1 MPENHESRI
10 FHVRGIP
17 MRKNNDVF
25 DRLMAKPY
33 MARFRHYYN
42 RYKEMLL
49 YAFFGGGTVLI
60 NVIVYSV
67 LTEAFFWGILVAN
80 AVAWLFATLFAFF
93 TNRTWVFASHA
104 RGVKAF
110 CLQLWSFSF
119 GRFITLM
126 IEEGMLY
133 YFVGCLHG
141 HNVSVKL
148 VAQVVVIVANYF
160 VSKLIVFRRK
170 R

>member
-1 MPENHESRI
+1 M
-10 FHVRGIP
+10 V
-17 MRKNNDVF
+17 VC
-25 DRLMAKPY
+25 A
-33 MARFRHYYN
+33 A
-42 RYKEMLL
+42 LL
-49 YAFFGGGTVLI
+49 
-60 NVIVYSV
+60 
-67 LTEAFFWGILVAN
+67 
-80 AVAWLFATLFAFF
+80 ATLFAFF

-141 HNVSVKL
+141 HNLGVKL
-148 VAQVVVIVANYF
+148 AAQVVVIIANYF
-160 VSKLIVFRRK
+160 ISKLIVFRRK

>member
-1 MPENHESRI
+1 
-10 FHVRGIP
+10 

-33 MARFRHYYN
+33 MARFRPYYN

-80 AVAWLFATLFAFF
+80 AVAWFFATLFAFF

-126 IEEGMLY
+126 IEEGCSITLSE
-133 YFVGCLHG
+133 CLHW

>member
-1 MPENHESRI
+1 MRLPGSLPHCLLFSQTAPGFLHPMP
-10 FHVRGIP
+10 
-17 MRKNNDVF
+17 
-25 DRLMAKPY
+25 
-33 MARFRHYYN
+33 
-42 RYKEMLL
+42 
-49 YAFFGGGTVLI
+49 
-60 NVIVYSV
+60 
-67 LTEAFFWGILVAN
+67 
-80 AVAWLFATLFAFF
+80 
-93 TNRTWVFASHA
+93 
-104 RGVKAF
+104 GVKAF

>member
-1 MPENHESRI
+1 M
-10 FHVRGIP
+10 G
-17 MRKNNDVF
+17 MRDDVCEKTTMF
-25 DRLMAKPY
+25 LIDSWQNPY
-33 MARFRHYYN
+33 MARFRPYYN

-67 LTEAFFWGILVAN
+67 LTETFFWGILVAN

-110 CLQLWSFSF
+110 CLQLGAS
-119 GRFITLM
+119 
-126 IEEGMLY
+126 
-133 YFVGCLHG
+133 
-141 HNVSVKL
+141 VSGVL
-148 VAQVVVIVANYF
+148 
-160 VSKLIVFRRK
+160 SR
-170 R
+170 